1 MKTLSFLIRLYN
13 YFYLLTFLY
22 YNDFDVYMFSYV
34 FFCVC
39 VCVCMFL
46 RLTFYLFVCVL
57 IPDAVSPTYRR
68 FMAANRLTDRV
79 VCIEL
84 FVNLRLSIQI
94 LQELQFLQALRTF
107 AFLNLQIVS

>member
-1 MKTLSFLIRLYN
+1 
-13 YFYLLTFLY
+13 
-22 YNDFDVYMFSYV
+22 MFIC
-34 FFCVC
+34 FPMFCVC
-39 VCVCMFL
+39 VYMFL

-57 IPDAVSPTYRR
+57 IPDAVSPTYRQ